1 MALPSSG
8 PLSINDIRV
17 ELAASSTNQSL
28 GAFSGTAGFA
38 APNAISDFYGYS
50 HITTGLTSVLDTVN
64 LTSNSTTWQTY
75 GLDLSNYIG
84 WNVKVVI
91 RYISGTN
98 YTGDFQIGDGMLA
111 GDTTWSFNSGTNS
124 FQTSRAD
131 TSTYSNITWYDLAD
145 GTTALRWNRRNG
157 STPTPNTGVPSNS
170 NNESGTYINYFYYAE
185 TSSPGYSNKNFWLR
199 SPSVAINE
207 SNSDLAFYYGA
218 YGSTVNQFQ
227 VYLDVQSTVG
237 SVNLTQFSIDNSA
250 SYGNIIGACS
260 LGNSTTLRN
269 LWHNGSGTNPSV
281 GDTIYQDSAGLYPY
295 NAPNYWYVPA
305 GVFAMGV
312 NNSGVV
318 INIASCLP

>member
-1 MALPSSG
+1 MTLPSAG
-8 PLSINDIRV
+8 NPLSFSQIRT
-17 ELAASSTNQSL
+17 ELSAASTNVSL
-28 GAFSGTAGFA
+28 RSMSSTAGKSIPDA
-38 APNAISDFYGYS
+38 VSEFYGYS
-50 HITTGLTSVLDTVN
+50 HITTGLTPVLDTVN

-75 GLDLSNYIG
+75 ELDLSNYIG

-131 TSTYSNITWYDLAD
+131 TSTYSNITWYDLAN

-157 STPTPNTGVPSNS
+157 STPSGNTGVPSNS
-170 NNESGTYINYFYYAE
+170 NNDSGTYINYFYYAE

-199 SPSVAINE
+199 SPSVAIDS

-227 VYLDVQSTVG
+227 VYLDVQS
-237 SVNLTQFSIDNSA
+237 
-250 SYGNIIGACS
+250 
-260 LGNSTTLRN
+260 
-269 LWHNGSGTNPSV
+269 LWWW
-281 GDTIYQDSAGLYPY
+281 DDYP
-295 NAPNYWYVPA
+295 P
-305 GVFAMGV
+305 
-312 NNSGVV
+312 
-318 INIASCLP
+318 